1 MFMSAKLKTLG
12 VGLSFAMVSAG
23 LATAQEHS
31 IIEDSTVIGENYG
44 YTSGTPGQP
53 EAPVGEFDVVLETAV
68 FIKNLELIDLG
79 ALEGETFI
87 GAIAPLR
94 VRYRASERVT
104 FEIGAV
110 LAQNFGDED
119 SLEPIEPLI
128 RIVAEPS
135 DNMYVIA
142 GTILPTH
149 WSHQA
154 LFDDNNKFRD
164 TTEQGFQFRVN
175 NDIFKHD
182 SWINWRVREG
192 VFDAEEFEIG
202 TASQLRLFE
211 DALRLDLQGHWT
223 HAGGQISLSPRVDN
237 NFTLMAGGSY
247 GTGQWY
253 NFDIVED
260 ARLGAHAFFSSDDT
274 RFTDPEEGSG
284 WEVDGE
290 MILAP
295 SETSKVR
302 LHASYFGGSDYYSR
316 RGDPLY
322 NFDDYAQLGAA
333 GLWRVG
339 ENVNLEVGGVAQQN
353 DGTTNWTA
361 LINLTFGTAFT
372 FDNIRAR

>member
-1 MFMSAKLKTLG
+1 MSAKLKT
-12 VGLSFAMVSAG
+12 FSAG
-23 LATAQEHS
+23 LGLALASTGLAHAQEYS
-31 IIEDSTVIGENYG
+31 IIEDSTVIGQNYG
-44 YTSGTPGQP
+44 FVSGTPGQDETP
-53 EAPVGEFDVVLETAV
+53 IGEFDFVLETAV
-68 FIKNLELIDLG
+68 FVKNLELIDLTI
-79 ALEGETFI
+79 EGETLI

-94 VRYRASERVT
+94 ARYRASENVT

-119 SLEPIEPLI
+119 SLETIEPLI
-128 RIVAEPS
+128 RVVAEPS
-135 DNMYVIA
+135 DNIFVIA

-175 NDIFKHD
+175 NDVFKHD

-202 TASQLRLFE
+202 SASQLRLFE

-237 NFTLMAGGSY
+237 NFAIMAGGSY
-247 GTGQWY
+247 GTGPWY
-253 NFDIVED
+253 DFEMVED

-274 RFTDPEEGSG
+274 RFTNPEEGSG

-290 MILAP
+290 LILAP
-295 SETSKVR
+295 SDTSKVR
-302 LHASYFGGSDYYSR
+302 LHASYFDGSDYFSR

-322 NFDDYAQLGAA
+322 NFEDYAQLGAA

-339 ENVNLEVGGVAQQN
+339 ENVNLEVGAVAQQN

-372 FDNIRAR
+372 FDNVRPR

>member
-1 MFMSAKLKTLG
+1 MPSKLTTLG
-12 VGLSFAMVSAG
+12 AGLSVALATAG
-23 LATAQEHS
+23 MATAQEHS
-31 IIEDSTVIGENYG
+31 HISDSTVIGQNYG
-44 YTSGTPGQP
+44 YASGTPGQEETP
-53 EAPVGEFDVVLETAV
+53 IGEFDLVLETAV

-79 ALEGETFI
+79 TLEGETLI

-94 VRYRASERVT
+94 ARYRASERVT

-119 SLEPIEPLI
+119 SLETIEPLI
-128 RIVAEPS
+128 RIVAEPT
-135 DNMYVIA
+135 DDMFVIA

-175 NDIFKHD
+175 NDVFKHD

-202 TASQLRLFE
+202 TASQLRLLE
-211 DALRLDLQGHWT
+211 DKVRLDLQGHWT

-237 NFTLMAGGSY
+237 NFAVMAGGSV
-247 GTGQWY
+247 GTGPLY
-253 NFDIVED
+253 DYDLIED
-260 ARLGAHAFFSSDDT
+260 ARLGAQAFFSSDDT
-274 RFTDPEEGSG
+274 RTTDPEEGSG
-284 WEVDGE
+284 WEIDGE
-290 MILAP
+290 LILAP

-302 LHASYFGGSDYYSR
+302 LHAAYFNGSDYFSR

-322 NFDDYAQLGAA
+322 NFDDYAQLGAS

-339 ENVNLEVGGVAQQN
+339 ENVNLEVGAVAQQN

-372 FDNIRAR
+372 FDGIRPR